1 MRNHSADWSG
11 RRRSVQP
18 LVRPTR
24 RALLIG
30 AAATAA
36 GIAWPGSRSLR
47 AAEANVGA
55 RDGENGD
62 ARAFLYDEDPAGPR
76 VTRLAGSALWS
87 ATMES
92 IGSDRSPDM
101 VVGGE
106 ITIPGRGMTLRCVL
120 RRNRDRW
127 LPASHTIDLM
137 FALPAHSP
145 HGSVL
150 SVVGIL
156 MKSEENARGVPLH
169 ALTVKVTSG
178 YFVAALAVAEADRA
192 AICSSCASVP
202 GSTSRSSTTTADAPS
217 WRSRRAPRASAPSA
231 TPSRHGTG
239 RRRARPTR
247 GSVHSFVDSGA

>member
-1 MRNHSADWSG
+1 MRDHSADLSG
-11 RRRSVQP
+11 RRRSAQP
-18 LVRPTR
+18 RVRPTR

-76 VTRLAGSALWS
+76 VTRLAGNALWS

-137 FALPAHSP
+137 FALPTDSR

-178 YFVAALAVAEADRA
+178 YFVAALAIAEAERAANLQLLRERPWFDLAVVYDDGRRAILAIEKGAAGERAFGDAFAAWDRA
-192 AICSSCASVP
+192 AA
-202 GSTSRSSTTTADAPS
+202 GAADA
-217 WRSRRAPRASAPSA
+217 R
-231 TPSRHGTG
+231 
-239 RRRARPTR
+239 
-247 GSVHSFVDSGA
+247 